1 VDRHTMPSKV
11 EERMTIREEN
21 MNHKVFFTPER
32 HAREQIKRME
42 SPRGRLLIASCRSG
56 TDLAC
61 KVIERYRQLLSEYGT
76 EDGLLSLKDIDYQFA
91 NGETCVRLDRH
102 VGGYDVFVFQSLADP
117 TSQQSVDHNYMAF
130 LIAARTFREHGANHV
145 TAVLPYLAYGRQDK
159 PTEFMREPT
168 TARLMAD
175 LAIAAGID
183 RLITWHPHCGQL
195 RGFYG
200 NMPANMLSSL
210 PLFVETFDRFRDR
223 RDVIGVA
230 PDAGASKLVMTF
242 CRALGLNGAI
252 ASKYRPQA
260 DRAVITQIV
269 GDLTE
274 KKTAIVL
281 DDELST
287 GGTIYAL
294 VKMLVEEKGIEQVY
308 FAVSHNRCVPVARE
322 RLLEL
327 HTDYG
332 LREVIVTN
340 SIPQTKEFESLPF
353 LSIKSLSDTLSRTI
367 NRIHYSQSVSEVFYH
382 P

>member
-1 VDRHTMPSKV
+1 MERHTVPGQM
-11 EERMTIREEN
+11 EGRMTARKEH
-21 MNHKVFFTPER
+21 MDRRAFFTPER
-32 HAREQIKRME
+32 YAQQQMRRME

-56 TDLAC
+56 AELAR
-61 KVIERYRQLLSEYGT
+61 KVIERYRHLLSEYGA
-76 EDGLLSLKDIDYQFA
+76 EGELLSLHDIDYQFA

-175 LAIAAGID
+175 LAIAAGVD

-200 NMPANMLSSL
+200 SIPANMLSSL
-210 PLFVETFDRFRDR
+210 PLFVETFDRFRDQ

-242 CRALGLNGAI
+242 CRALGLNSAI
-252 ASKYRPQA
+252 ASKHRPQA
-260 DRAVITQIV
+260 DKAVITQIV
-269 GDLTE
+269 GDLAGKT
-274 KKTAIVL
+274 TAIIL

-308 FAVSHNRCVPVARE
+308 VAVSHNRCVPVACE

-332 LREVIVTN
+332 LKEVIVTN
-340 SIPQTKEFESLPF
+340 SIPQTQEFESLPF
-353 LSIKSLSDTLSRTI
+353 LSIKSLSDTLGRTI
-367 NRIHYSQSVSEVFYH
+367 NRIHYSQSVSEVFYQ